1 MKRGFT
7 LIELLVVIAIIAILA
22 AILFPVFA
30 QAREKARQTTCL
42 SNVRQ
47 LGLGIMQYVQDYDE
61 FLPMSQYG
69 GGSTN
74 IPQVLWAGAIYPY
87 VKSGRVERHWM
98 DPNAKWYPGIE
109 GIFSCPSYPAPQ
121 QNGQYGV
128 HYDLFADFWN
138 CCTSGSQ
145 LDARH
150 RAASLAI
157 IDAPAD
163 KVILAET
170 GVNDA
175 TWGWPFFGTWQ
186 WDWADSVGNPRGSTD
201 NARIALER
209 DWDYAPRGNG
219 TWAGCGMLPRYRHNR
234 VANVVF
240 ADGHSKGMARGK
252 ILWFRNIYVPHGL
265 PAQWT
270 AEGWYPY

>member
-1 MKRGFT
+1 
-7 LIELLVVIAIIAILA
+7 
-22 AILFPVFA
+22 
-30 QAREKARQTTCL
+30 
-42 SNVRQ
+42 
-47 LGLGIMQYVQDYDE
+47 
-61 FLPMSQYG
+61 
-69 GGSTN
+69 
-74 IPQVLWAGAIYPY
+74 
-87 VKSGRVERHWM
+87 M

-138 CCTSGSQ
+138 CCTASSQ

-150 RAASLAI
+150 RVASLAI
-157 IDAPAD
+157 IDTSAD

-209 DWDYAPRGNG
+209 DCDYAPRGNG

-240 ADGHSKGMARGK
+240 ADGPKAWHAAKSSGSATSMCRTACLDSGLLKGGIRTKHHFWGQ
-252 ILWFRNIYVPHGL
+252 LYL
-265 PAQWT
+265 PPQL
-270 AEGWYPY
+270 

>member
-1 MKRGFT
+1 MD
-7 LIELLVVIAIIAILA
+7 
-22 AILFPVFA
+22 
-30 QAREKARQTTCL
+30 
-42 SNVRQ
+42 S
-47 LGLGIMQYVQDYDE
+47 
-61 FLPMSQYG
+61 
-69 GGSTN
+69 
-74 IPQVLWAGAIYPY
+74 AIYPY
-87 VKSGRVERHWM
+87 VKSGRVETHWM
-98 DPNAKWYPGIE
+98 NPNFKWYPGIE

-150 RAASLAI
+150 RVASLAT
-157 IDAPAD
+157 IDTPAD

-175 TWGWPFFGTWQ
+175 TWGWRFFGTWQ
-186 WDWADSVGNPRGSTD
+186 WDWADSVGNPRGSAD

-209 DWDYAPRGNG
+209 DCDYAPRGNG

-270 AEGWYPY
+270 GEGWYPY